1 MLNKCSSLLYHLR
14 VEIGFE
20 DHPDHLWIPK
30 EDSSPNLACIYS
42 FCLNSFSYSHWLLP
56 DLLDFDKAISFIKL
70 MVSMRWAICFL
81 FHPYSDLGFAFWIHI
96 NLVLHTKCV
105 ASVVALFGH
114 FKAGAI
120 TILGA
125 FPTSSQGSS
134 LRNGVMT
141 KIPLNT
147 GCWS

>member
-14 VEIGFE
+14 VDIGFE

-56 DLLDFDKAISFIKL
+56 DLLDFDKAVSFIKL
-70 MVSMRWAICFL
+70 MVSVRWAICFL

-96 NLVLHTKCV
+96 NLVLHTPHLPTP
-105 ASVVALFGH
+105 AHG
-114 FKAGAI
+114 
-120 TILGA
+120 
-125 FPTSSQGSS
+125 PTSWHCLDTSRQQLLQSLELSQPHLKAQASEMVS
-134 LRNGVMT
+134 WL
-141 KIPLNT
+141 KFH
-147 GCWS
+147 